1 MKRLLFIVNPRAGKL
16 KARAALM
23 DILEVFSRAGHRVT
37 VALTQYRGQAVEL
50 AAEGCTSGLY
60 DQLICC
66 GGDGTLNEVVSGV
79 MQAGGALPIG
89 YIPAGSTNDFASC
102 IGLSADPAEAAE
114 AAANGTPLS
123 LDLGRFGDNRFFTYI
138 ASFGAFTEVSYATAQ
153 DTKNALGHLA
163 YVLEGIRD
171 LGNIRPITATVECG
185 GERITDDWIFGSL
198 SNSTSVGGI
207 VRLREGLVDLTD
219 GLFELLLIRTPK
231 TASERRAV
239 IQGILGSDFSDGMF
253 RFLRC
258 AEARFTAPQPLRW
271 SLDGEFADG
280 GCDVSIRVEHGAL
293 HLLR

>member
-1 MKRLLFIVNPRAGKL
+1 
-16 KARAALM
+16 
-23 DILEVFSRAGHRVT
+23 
-37 VALTQYRGQAVEL
+37 
-50 AAEGCTSGLY
+50 
-60 DQLICC
+60 
-66 GGDGTLNEVVSGV
+66 
-79 MQAGGALPIG
+79 MQAGGTLPIG

-171 LGNIRPITATVECG
+171 LGNIHPITATVECG

-219 GLFELLLIRTPK
+219 GLFELLLIRTPQ
-231 TASERRAV
+231 TVSERRAV